1 MAAVIGRPAAPKEL
15 ENLAPDTWSVNVLA
29 VRPQFRGAGLGTRLL
44 AHADDIATFSNHA
57 EIVLAHANRQSP
69 KSPALPLRRGLIR
82 SVEGRWSPS
91 FERMVHANRAQGLN
105 GPGAR
110 MARRQPRRC
119 GRGLAVLG
127 GGFPT
132 RGTWPVTREADG
144 SRAPARPKSA
154 EGRDPDGYPPPQ
166 SSRARQYR
174 RNRIRRASS
183 IVRGAPVPAGLSF
196 AQPMSPWVL
205 PPWCK
210 A

>member
-15 ENLAPDTWSVNVLA
+15 ENLAPDTWYVNVLA

-44 AHADDIATFSNHA
+44 AHADDIATFSNHV

-91 FERMVHANRAQGLN
+91 FERMVHANRSQGLN

-119 GRGLAVLG
+119 GRGLGL
-127 GGFPT
+127 PY
-132 RGTWPVTREADG
+132 
-144 SRAPARPKSA
+144 ARDLACHP
-154 EGRDPDGYPPPQ
+154 
-166 SSRARQYR
+166 
-174 RNRIRRASS
+174 
-183 IVRGAPVPAGLSF
+183 
-196 AQPMSPWVL
+196 
-205 PPWCK
+205 
-210 A
+210 